1 MDPVGSWSAYAA
13 SYNRLA
19 NASSFQNPTSS
30 DLHHHMGT
38 GVQATSSTTT
48 QLLAAHATS
57 SLASSAAS
65 PFNPTGFLSPPPV
78 GYDVFP
84 PLFHQKAHYGIQHRP
99 LKQPEA
105 DAYNQMGPN
114 NFFEQSNTPSLAWSQ
129 NNAQLPSPFG
139 ILPHESVVPN
149 SGVSPKTY
157 ENFNA
162 HFAAAQSLNQFNSQ
176 ISDYKN
182 SSFIDPKKRPLSP
195 IPKATVST
203 PFYQQTFVPTEQ
215 NLNYRQSDYS
225 VRSFQNG
232 NLQQACNVPSSISQ
246 GKEHRV
252 LQPVRPQF
260 PSQRNEKLNFTSP
273 KQGIQKVPN
282 KVYESEKR
290 VEHDSQ
296 SSPISFAMIDAQ
308 RNFLSNKHRNQPFQN
323 IPVQQNYRFP
333 MTPESDYQRSK
344 STESFGSTSSNP
356 DCTIGLPRRPSP
368 LQAHVSPNN
377 APSPVYPMYNSPLT
391 TISSPSPVQHEA
403 CFNKPSDI
411 TPPLDVSVSR
421 SSVPYNSVITRSDVR
436 FDRQDY
442 NKQSWD
448 DRQRRYPGYE
458 NSNGQNR
465 QQYYDP
471 SPQVNL
477 QDLSSCRG
485 DPMSLV
491 KTLQQQQPE
500 KVSED
505 KSKKKQKST
514 DKSSDVDYFPRVPP
528 PAHHNPNQPN
538 QNGYYD
544 SERWNL
550 APPPSKIFPSSPV
563 PFGSQPPIGSNL
575 PNQHQSLMVPHPP
588 LPLPYF
594 SSLPYVPQSQ
604 PPEEAVGAEVE
615 TEQPKV
621 IVPSIEEE
629 LRCLLETDF
638 GNEEVRPTKKLPL
651 NPGKSF
657 MSSFVKYLHG
667 EKDSSPPPNLR
678 PIRRTMKPKIFQQ
691 AEIHVDEVANG
702 SSTPVP
708 EFPSDPQDDPRYFP
722 LPKSS
727 DKRSFDSSDSDGDN
741 SFSFNSKV
749 DKKVETPPPTPV
761 DKEVPPFKED
771 VTAKS
776 ERRKKKKKKKKD
788 GKKKKKNKEA
798 YHDQPRPRRETS
810 KRKAKEM
817 SVPLLDQLDNNSSD
831 LSNTDSD
838 PVWVPT
844 EKPLNDK
851 KKLNKSRLVRKQP
864 AKRISSE
871 SSDEDDVPLAERT
884 VRKIKKKIK
893 SQKKNIQAAKKL
905 VPEIITA
912 AKPTSH
918 SSSKLNQLPFNV
930 GDFVVLKTDL
940 FLRHPPLWRVKE
952 KTMLQKFQHYMKNG
966 FPLYENLPCYTG
978 WSPESKHVYEGVT
991 VKVLST
997 TKHDMVVQ
1005 LLSSD
1010 IQELSAEERAVIES
1024 IIESTLNYQDYFEV
1038 YVQTLFSQALD
1049 TNFLIEIFQEK
1060 DEYFLSNVRAVDDH
1074 VKDVEKRLISF
1085 LDWNEKFTSAVKQY
1099 SSYNSYPRNGT
1110 VCNCGAS
1117 GSCQLILSGIPYDK
1131 DTLQKRNEPESSVE
1145 AVLCRNCLS
1154 EVEVLHKLCHFKC
1167 SLYTVC
1173 EERVKEKRD
1182 AEPEKDTT
1190 VVLNDLLAD
1199 DVWLNQ
1205 IFRSIQ
1211 KEWGY
1216 AELLIGKLSKELPEN

>member
-19 NASSFQNPTSS
+19 NASSFQSPPSS

-38 GVQATSSTTT
+38 GVQAPPSTTT

-78 GYDVFP
+78 GYDAVFP

-105 DAYNQMGPN
+105 DAYNQMAPN
-114 NFFEQSNTPSLAWSQ
+114 NFFEQRDTPSLAWSQ

-149 SGVSPKTY
+149 SGVSAKTY

-182 SSFIDPKKRPLSP
+182 GPFIDPKKRPLSP
-195 IPKATVST
+195 IPKPPVST
-203 PFYQQTFVPTEQ
+203 PFYQQTFPPTDS

-232 NLQQACNVPSSISQ
+232 NLQQPCSLPPSIPQ
-246 GKEHRV
+246 GKERIP
-252 LQPVRPQF
+252 QPVRPQF
-260 PSQRNEKLNFTSP
+260 PQQRNEKLNFTLP
-273 KQGIQKVPN
+273 KQSIQKVPN
-282 KVYESEKR
+282 KAYESEKR
-290 VEHDSQ
+290 IEHDSQ

-308 RNFLSNKHRNQPFQN
+308 RNFLTTKHRNQPFQN
-323 IPVQQNYRFP
+323 IPNQQNYRFP

-368 LQAHVSPNN
+368 LQAHTSPNN

-391 TISSPSPVQHEA
+391 TISSPSPVQHET
-403 CFNKPSDI
+403 CFNKHSDI

-421 SSVPYNSVITRSDVR
+421 SSVPYNSVITRSDIR

-442 NKQSWD
+442 NRQPWD
-448 DRQRRYPGYE
+448 DRRRYSGYE
-458 NSNGQNR
+458 NGNVQNR
-465 QQYYDP
+465 QQYYEP
-471 SPQVNL
+471 SLQVNL

-505 KSKKKQKST
+505 KSKKKQKSI
-514 DKSSDVDYFPRVPP
+514 DKPTDVDYFPRVPP
-528 PAHHNPNQPN
+528 PAHAHAHNANQPN
-538 QNGYYD
+538 QNGYYE

-550 APPPSKIFPSSPV
+550 APPPKIFPSSPV
-563 PFGSQPPIGSNL
+563 PYSVQPPISSNL
-575 PNQHQSLMVPHPP
+575 PNQSLMVPHPA

-594 SSLPYVPQSQ
+594 PSLPYVPQSQ
-604 PPEEAVGAEVE
+604 PAEEAVNAEIE

-621 IVPSIEEE
+621 IVPNIEEE
-629 LRCLLETDF
+629 LRCLLTNCE
-638 GNEEVRPTKKLPL
+638 NEEIRPTKNLAL
-651 NPGKSF
+651 NPSTSF
-657 MSSFVKYLHG
+657 ISSFVRYLHG
-667 EKDSSPPPNLR
+667 EKESSPPNLR
-678 PIRRTMKPKIFQQ
+678 PVRRILKPKIYQP
-691 AEIHVDEVANG
+691 AEISEITNG
-702 SSTPVP
+702 IPTSVL

-749 DKKVETPPPTPV
+749 DDKKVEVLPPTPPV
-761 DKEVPPFKED
+761 DREVPILKED
-771 VTAKS
+771 TTSTKP
-776 ERRKKKKKKKKD
+776 EKGKKKKKKKD
-788 GKKKKKNKEA
+788 GLKKNQDKEVH
-798 YHDQPRPRRETS
+798 HDPPRPRRETS

-817 SVPLLDQLDNNSSD
+817 SVPLLNELENNSSD
-831 LSNTDSD
+831 SSSSESD
-838 PVWVPT
+838 PVWVPP
-844 EKPLNDK
+844 EKSPNDK
-851 KKLNKSRLVRKQP
+851 KTLKKSRLPKKKL
-864 AKRISSE
+864 AKNISAS
-871 SSDEDDVPLAERT
+871 SSDDDDVPLAKRT
-884 VRKIKKKIK
+884 IRKKKK
-893 SQKKNIQAAKKL
+893 KTNSQKKYMQAGKKVL
-905 VPEIITA
+905 LPQVITA
-912 AKPTSH
+912 AKPTNH
-918 SSSKLNQLPFNV
+918 SSSKSNQLPFNI
-930 GDFVVLKTDL
+930 GDFVVLKADL
-940 FLRHPPLWRVKE
+940 VLRHPPLWRVKE
-952 KTMLQKFQHYMKNG
+952 KTMLQKFQHSMKNG
-966 FPLYENLPCYTG
+966 FPLYKNLPCYTG
-978 WSPESKHVYEGVT
+978 WSPESKNVYEGVT
-991 VKVLST
+991 VKVIST

-1005 LLSSD
+1005 LLTYD
-1010 IQELSAEERAVIES
+1010 IQEFNDEEKA
-1024 IIESTLNYQDYFEV
+1024 IIESTIDSTLKYQDYFEV

-1049 TNFLIEIFQEK
+1049 ANFLIEIFQEK
-1060 DEYFLSNVRAVDDH
+1060 DEYFLSNVRTVDDH
-1074 VKDVEKRLISF
+1074 VKELEKRLTSL
-1085 LDWNEKFTSAVKQY
+1085 LDWDEKFLSAIEQY
-1099 SSYNSYPRNGT
+1099 SSYNSYPRSGT
-1110 VCNCGAS
+1110 VCQCGIS
-1117 GSCQLILSGIPYDK
+1117 GSCQIIISGVIYDK
-1131 DTLQKRNEPESSVE
+1131 DTLQKRNEPESSTE
-1145 AVLCRNCLS
+1145 ADLCKNCLS
-1154 EVEVLHKLCHFKC
+1154 KVEVLHKLCHFKC
-1167 SLYTVC
+1167 SLYAVC
-1173 EERVKEKRD
+1173 EERVKEKRE
-1182 AEPEKDTT
+1182 AEPAKDTT

-1205 IFRSIQ
+1205 MFRSIQ

-1216 AELLIGKLSKELPEN
+1216 AELMIENSTKTLTQN

>member
-19 NASSFQNPTSS
+19 NASSFQSPPSS

-38 GVQATSSTTT
+38 GVQAAPSTTT

-78 GYDVFP
+78 GYDAVFP

-105 DAYNQMGPN
+105 DAYNQMASN
-114 NFFEQSNTPSLAWSQ
+114 NFFEQRDTPSLAWSQ
-129 NNAQLPSPFG
+129 NSAQLPSPFG

-149 SGVSPKTY
+149 SGVSAKTY

-182 SSFIDPKKRPLSP
+182 VPFIDPKKRPLSP
-195 IPKATVST
+195 ISKPPVST
-203 PFYQQTFVPTEQ
+203 PFYQQTFPPTES

-232 NLQQACNVPSSISQ
+232 NLQQACSLPPSIPQ
-246 GKEHRV
+246 GKEHRI

-260 PSQRNEKLNFTSP
+260 PTQRNEKLNFTPP
-273 KQGIQKVPN
+273 KQSFQKVPN

-296 SSPISFAMIDAQ
+296 SSPISFAMMDAQ
-308 RNFLSNKHRNQPFQN
+308 RTYLTPKPRNQPFQN
-323 IPVQQNYRFP
+323 IPNQQNYRFP

-391 TISSPSPVQHEA
+391 TISSPSPVQHET
-403 CFNKPSDI
+403 CFNKHSDI

-442 NKQSWD
+442 SRQPWD
-448 DRQRRYPGYE
+448 DRRRYSGYE

-505 KSKKKQKST
+505 KSKKKPKSI

-528 PAHHNPNQPN
+528 PAHHNANQSN

-563 PFGSQPPIGSNL
+563 SYGPQPPISSNI
-575 PNQHQSLMVPHPP
+575 PNQHQSLMVPHPA

-594 SSLPYVPQSQ
+594 PSLPYVPQSQ
-604 PPEEAVGAEVE
+604 PAEEAVDTEIE

-621 IVPSIEEE
+621 IVPNIEEE
-629 LRCLLETDF
+629 LRCLLNDCE
-638 GNEEVRPTKKLPL
+638 NEEVIPIKKLPL
-651 NPGKSF
+651 NPDTSF
-657 MSSFVKYLHG
+657 MSSFVRYLHG
-667 EKDSSPPPNLR
+667 EKESSPPNLR
-678 PIRRTMKPKIFQQ
+678 PVRRIMKPKIFQQ
-691 AEIHVDEVANG
+691 TELNMNEVDNCIPA
-702 SSTPVP
+702 PVV

-741 SFSFNSKV
+741 SFAFNSKV
-749 DKKVETPPPTPV
+749 DKKVETPPPTPPV
-761 DKEVPPFKED
+761 DKEVSTFKED
-771 VTAKS
+771 PIPKS
-776 ERRKKKKKKKKD
+776 EGRKKKKKKKDRQRKHLD
-788 GKKKKKNKEA
+788 KEA
-798 YHDQPRPRRETS
+798 HHDPPRPRRETS
-810 KRKAKEM
+810 LRKAKEL
-817 SVPLLDQLDNNSSD
+817 SVPLLGELANNSSD
-831 LSNTDSD
+831 MSNSDSD
-838 PVWVPT
+838 PVWVPP
-844 EKPLNDK
+844 EKSPNDK
-851 KKLNKSRLVRKQP
+851 KILKKSRLPRKQL
-864 AKRISSE
+864 AKSISDG
-871 SSDEDDVPLAERT
+871 SSDEDDVPLAKRT
-884 VRKIKKKIK
+884 NRKKRKK
-893 SQKKNIQAAKKL
+893 SNSPKKNIQAIKKASL
-905 VPEIITA
+905 PQIITA
-912 AKPTSH
+912 AKPSNY
-918 SSSKLNQLPFNV
+918 SSSKSNQLPFNI

-940 FLRHPPLWRVKE
+940 VLRHPPLWRVKE
-952 KTMLQKFQHYMKNG
+952 KTMLQKFNHFMKNG
-966 FPLYENLPCYTG
+966 FPLYKNLPCFTG
-978 WSPESKHVYEGVT
+978 WSPESKNVYVGVT
-991 VKVLST
+991 VKVVST
-997 TKHDMVVQ
+997 IKHDMVVQ
-1005 LLSSD
+1005 LLSCD
-1010 IQELSAEERAVIES
+1010 IQEFNAEEKA
-1024 IIESTLNYQDYFEV
+1024 IIETIIDMTQNYQDYFEV

-1049 TNFLIEIFQEK
+1049 ANFLIEIFQEK
-1060 DEYFLSNVRAVDDH
+1060 DEYFLSNVRTVDDY
-1074 VKDVEKRLISF
+1074 VRELEKRLTSL
-1085 LDWNEKFTSAVKQY
+1085 LDWDEKFISAVEQY
-1099 SSYNSYPRNGT
+1099 PSYNSYPRSGT
-1110 VCNCGAS
+1110 ICHCGAF
-1117 GSCQLILSGIPYDK
+1117 GFCQLIISGVPYDK
-1131 DTLQKRNEPESSVE
+1131 DTLQKRNEPESSLE
-1145 AVLCRNCLS
+1145 AVICRDCLTKI
-1154 EVEVLHKLCHFKC
+1154 EVLHKLCHFKC
-1167 SLYTVC
+1167 SLYTLC
-1173 EERVKEKRD
+1173 EERVKEKRE
-1182 AEPEKDTT
+1182 AEPGKDTT
-1190 VVLNDLLAD
+1190 VILNDLLAD
-1199 DVWLNQ
+1199 DIWLNQ

-1211 KEWGY
+1211 KEWGH
-1216 AELLIGKLSKELPEN
+1216 AEVMIEKASKALTEN